1 MDIQAIPTISLPKWS
16 ELPSI
21 IISDNS
27 ERLIPTSL
35 NKQICTFPIYS
46 KIGLPG
52 AINECYVRESV
63 FLKLLEV
70 NKRLPKGFNLVMLD
84 GWRSTQVQK
93 YLFKNILIDIKSKSD
108 ENITDGEIYTAARA
122 LVAPPSEDPSNPSP
136 HNTGGSVDVTLC
148 DDNGCMIE
156 MGSDFD
162 ENSSLSSSS
171 AYESEI
177 DSPARKHRRILY
189 NAMIYAGFTNLPSE
203 WWHYDYGNQI
213 WGYYKKQSTAIYG
226 GIESITFD
234 KL

>member
-1 MDIQAIPTISLPKWS
+1 MYIQAIPTISLPKWS

-35 NKQICTFPIYS
+35 NKQIFTFPIYS

-122 LVAPPSEDPSNPSP
+122 LVAPPSEDPLNPSP

-162 ENSSLSSSS
+162 ENSPLSSSS
-171 AYESEI
+171 AYESET